1 MSVSTFCFSSLVQ
14 IDSRCVRQLLVSG
27 SLCTAGRLLSIH
39 WGTSR
44 PKRNVRELQK
54 SLKTHMVFWLFLMLQ
69 MSFHFRCHNVELEEA
84 LARFCFPSSRRPTEH
99 WSKSLTT
106 GMKAN
111 IKQLCFHLIWPYSS
125 AWQRSSLRICIEK
138 LSSTTPPSITLFR
151 LPEPERLKEFDY
163 KLLLVTVVIT
173 GRRA

>member
-54 SLKTHMVFWLFLMLQ
+54 SLKTRMFFWLFLMLQ
-69 MSFHFRCHNVELEEA
+69 VSFHFRCHNVELEEA

-99 WSKSLTT
+99 WSKIFNYWHKRKILSSCVFTLFDRTVRPDRDRHKEFVLKSFQAQLLQVLHCLDFQSLNVLKGLTT
-106 GMKAN
+106 N
-111 IKQLCFHLIWPYSS
+111 SCS
-125 AWQRSSLRICIEK
+125 
-138 LSSTTPPSITLFR
+138 
-151 LPEPERLKEFDY
+151 
-163 KLLLVTVVIT
+163 LLL
-173 GRRA
+173 